1 MRLTILHTNDIH
13 GHQER
18 LAQIAT
24 LVQREKASSLHTV
37 LYLDGG
43 DVEETTNPLSNVTK
57 GTAMHRL
64 LGCASCDA
72 ATVGNACWL
81 RYGAGVLADHAR
93 AAPYPLL
100 LANLAPVA
108 GPVPSALFGDVGVFG
123 LTDPFRE
130 IFEDVDWGFEPLDE
144 LEVARATSADL
155 RRRGARLVV
164 LLSHLGLEKPEG
176 RWDDRRIAEELQDD
190 VDLIVGAHS
199 HDLLPE
205 GEWVGRVLITQ
216 AGAFGEH
223 LGRIEIDDGSISASV
238 APVDGDV
245 QRSLLVEE
253 EAARIVA
260 EVEELLA
267 DELGSVD
274 AELDAGWIAGALRRR
289 MGTEVGLFSEGLT
302 AGVLP
307 PGRVTRRAL
316 YEVSETGANP
326 AATTMTGAQLAEVIE
341 RGNDPAF
348 IEETPRSHRGR
359 RRGHLHMR
367 GVTREELVADRAYT
381 VAGTDWELA
390 PYGGYVLADWNLEV
404 RFDFPTIVREAIEEE
419 LTGQRVDVELDAC
432 GDG

>member
-18 LAQIAT
+18 LGQIAT
-24 LVQREKASSLHTV
+24 LVQREKASSPHTV

-64 LGCASCDA
+64 LGRASCDA

-100 LANLAPVA
+100 LANFAPVN
-108 GPVPSALFGDVGVFG
+108 GPIPSVLLGEVGVFG
-123 LTDPFRE
+123 LSDPFRE
-130 IFEDVDWGFEPLDE
+130 IFADVDWGFEPLDE
-144 LEVARATSADL
+144 LEIARAAAADL

-176 RWDDRRIAEELQDD
+176 RWDDRRIALELQDD
-190 VDLIVGAHS
+190 VDLIIGAHS

-205 GEWVGRVLITQ
+205 GEWIGRVLVTQ

-223 LGRIEIDDGSISASV
+223 LGRIEVDNGSISASV
-238 APVDGDV
+238 APVGGDV
-245 QRSLLVEE
+245 EPSPLVEE
-253 EAARIVA
+253 EAARIEA

-274 AELDAGWIAGALRRR
+274 DELDAGWIADALRRR

-302 AGVLP
+302 AGVIP
-307 PGRVTRRAL
+307 PGPVTRRAL
-316 YEVSETGANP
+316 YEVSESGANP
-326 AATTMTGAQLAEVIE
+326 AATTMTGAQLAEAFE

-348 IEETPRSHRGR
+348 MDETPRSHRGR
-359 RRGHLHMR
+359 RRGHLRMR
-367 GVTREELVADRAYT
+367 GVGPDELEADRTYT

-390 PYGGYVLADWNLEV
+390 PYGGYVLADWNLQV
-404 RFDFPTIVREAIEEE
+404 RYDFPTIVREAIEQE
-419 LTGQRVDVELDAC
+419 LIGRAP
-432 GDG
+432 